1 MHFIDIHLPDRVN
14 RNPDKTEVLF
24 ASGSFEEDGFVI
36 SRVELRLYE
45 ERTDERLGPY
55 SLVTSFVDTDR
66 GSIEMTYDEG
76 FRGHDV
82 LGRTAKFVIS
92 NLGLSAL
99 ILRSVIALK
108 SHIEKHDA

>member
-1 MHFIDIHLPDRVN
+1 MHFVDIHQPERVN
-14 RNPDKTEVLF
+14 RNPDKTEILF
-24 ASGSFEEDGFVI
+24 ASGGFEEDGFVI

-45 ERTDERLGPY
+45 ERTDKKLGTY
-55 SLVTSFVDTDR
+55 SLVTSFVDTDK
-66 GSIEMTYDEG
+66 GSIEMIYDEG

-82 LGRTAKFVIS
+82 LGRTAKFVTS

-108 SHIEKHDA
+108 DNIGKYNT